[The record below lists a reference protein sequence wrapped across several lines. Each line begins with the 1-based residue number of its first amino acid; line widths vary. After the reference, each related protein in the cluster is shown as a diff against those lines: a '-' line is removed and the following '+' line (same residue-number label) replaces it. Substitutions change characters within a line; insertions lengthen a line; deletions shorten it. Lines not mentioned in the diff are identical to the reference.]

1 MITDLDVTYNFN
13 RDKLKGAPLVFV
25 IDGECLYD
33 YVFTEEGVDL
43 LTKNKGIRNVSSEHP
58 SHDGSTLEII
68 KENDEV
74 ELYQTN
80 EYFGSILLSEP
91 LIVNST
97 QYPYGHHVVSP
108 DASFDGEKF
117 IIKNRTVY
125 QHSLLTEWAI
135 YNPNHPDYVDALYNP
150 NNPDYVAP

>member
-1 MITDLDVTYNFN
+1 MITDLDITYNYD
-13 RDKLKGAPLVFV
+13 RDNLKGAPLVFV

-97 QYPYGHHVVSP
+97 HYPYGHYVRSP
-108 DASFDGEKF
+108 YASFDGEKF
-117 IIKNRTVY
+117 IIKNITVHGDY
-125 QHSLLTEWAI
+125 QLTEWHI
-135 YNPNHPDYVDALYNP
+135 KNPNHPN
-150 NNPDYVAP
+150 YVAP